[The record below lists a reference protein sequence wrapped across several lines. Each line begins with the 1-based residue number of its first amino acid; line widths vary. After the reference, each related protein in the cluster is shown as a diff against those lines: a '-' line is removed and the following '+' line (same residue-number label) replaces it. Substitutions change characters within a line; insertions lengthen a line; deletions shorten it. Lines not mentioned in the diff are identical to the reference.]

1 MRKWKNKFPTIERN
15 RIEASELWSS
25 HLHWEVEVEV
35 MLELAEL
42 AAAPRAAEAAK
53 LPMTST

>member
-1 MRKWKNKFPTIERN
+1 MKRAKYGAFER
-15 RIEASELWSS
+15 WSS
-25 HLHWEVEVEV
+25 HLHWEDPAEVT
-35 MLELAEL
+35 LELAEL